1 MLMQSNRYIPE
12 VYRRERDMQ
21 VFTSLI
27 DIILT
32 CCKYD
37 IESLYKLYDAK
48 LCPEQF
54 LPYLADTINYKYN
67 NSATVTTNRQV
78 INVFMTMLRRKGSEI
93 GIKMATA
100 LSLTS
105 YDIAQQD
112 SEIDSVDD
120 DYLRA
125 LADLEVHYNYEE
137 ALIIIDYPN
146 VYTRNTQVKYVIDY
160 VRPVGMYI
168 NIRSIVK
175 APLTS
180 TMAILAQVQTNVQE
194 YIAKSNYVNKA
205 KVNMSFPT
213 DEHFDDMWQELVR
226 QTKENFDGN
235 VIDLNN

>member
-1 MLMQSNRYIPE
+1 MLMQSNKYIPE

-27 DIILT
+27 DILLT

-37 IESLYKLYDAK
+37 IDSLYKIYDAE

-54 LPYLADTINYKYN
+54 LPYLADTINYKYD
-67 NSATVTTNRQV
+67 NSDSVTANRQV
-78 INVFMTMLRRKGSEI
+78 INVFMTMMRYKGCEI

-105 YDIAQQD
+105 YDLAQQN
-112 SEIDSVDD
+112 SELNVTYN
-120 DYLRA
+120 DYIAA
-125 LADLEVHYNYEE
+125 LGDLEIHYDYEK
-137 ALIIIDYPN
+137 ALIVIDYPN
-146 VYTRNTQVKYVIDY
+146 VYTQVRYLLDY

-168 NIRSIVK
+168 NLRSVVK

-213 DEHFDDMWQELVR
+213 DEHFDDMLQKLYEE
-226 QTKENFDGN
+226 TEENFN

>member
-1 MLMQSNRYIPE
+1 MLMQSNKYIPE

-37 IESLYKLYDAK
+37 IDSLYKIYDAK
-48 LCPEQF
+48 LCPEQL
-54 LPYLADTINYKYN
+54 LPYLADTINYKYD
-67 NSATVTTNRQV
+67 NSDSVTANRQV
-78 INVFMTMLRRKGSEI
+78 IDIFMTMMRHKGSEI

-105 YDIAQQD
+105 YNLAQQD
-112 SEIDSVDD
+112 SELDPTDTN
-120 DYLRA
+120 YLNA
-125 LADLEVHYNYEE
+125 LNDLTIHYNYEQ
-137 ALIIIDYPN
+137 AMIIIDYPN
-146 VYTRNTQVKYVIDY
+146 IYTQVRYLLDY

-168 NIRSIVK
+168 NLRSVVK

-194 YIAKSNYVNKA
+194 YVAKSNYVNKA
-205 KVNMSFPT
+205 KVNMSSPT
-213 DEHFDDMWQELVR
+213 DEHFDDMIQKLHEE
-226 QTKENFDGN
+226 TEENFN